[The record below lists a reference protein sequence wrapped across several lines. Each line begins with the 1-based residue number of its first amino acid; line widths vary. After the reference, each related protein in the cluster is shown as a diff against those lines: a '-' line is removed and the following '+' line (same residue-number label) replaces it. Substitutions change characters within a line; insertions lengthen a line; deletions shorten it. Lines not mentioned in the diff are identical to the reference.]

1 MENIDVLARK
11 FDALGHPLRLK
22 IVAMLKLHGEMHMA
36 HLASNLG
43 VNRALIKIH
52 MKKLEQAG
60 LVRSR
65 VVLIPGQAKA
75 LRMYELLD
83 FKIAVDPDTILK
95 EVKLN
100 E

>member
-1 MENIDVLARK
+1 MEKTDVLAK
-11 FDALGHPLRLK
+11 QLDALGHPLRLK
-22 IVAMLKLHGEMHMA
+22 IIATLKLHGEMHMA
-36 HLASNLG
+36 LLASKLG
-43 VNRALIKIH
+43 VSRALVKIH

-65 VVLIPGQAKA
+65 VVLVPGQAKA

-83 FKIAVDPDTILK
+83 FRITVDPDIILK
-95 EVKLN
+95 EVNLD

>member
-1 MENIDVLARK
+1 MEKPDVLAK
-11 FDALGHPLRLK
+11 ELDALGHPLRLK
-22 IVAMLKLHGEMHMA
+22 MIAMLRLHGEMHMA
-36 HLASNLG
+36 LLASKLG
-43 VNRALIKIH
+43 VSRALVKIH

-65 VVLIPGQAKA
+65 VVLVPGQAKA

-83 FKIAVDPDTILK
+83 FKITVDPDIILK
-95 EVKLN
+95 EVNPN

>member
-1 MENIDVLARK
+1 MEDIDVLARK
-11 FDALGHPLRLK
+11 LDALGHPLRLK
-22 IVAMLKLHGEMHMA
+22 IVAMLRLHGEMHMA
-36 HLASNLG
+36 NIASNLG
-43 VNRALIKIH
+43 VSRALIKVH

-65 VVLIPGQAKA
+65 VVLIPGQARA

-83 FKIAVDPDTILK
+83 FRITVDPDTILK